1 MYPEPKRFYTDKM
14 ILKVFV
20 SLVGVIFHLKNNIFL
35 FFKKLFL
42 TSMHQNNLKT
52 PKKY

>member
-1 MYPEPKRFYTDKM
+1 M

-20 SLVGVIFHLKNNIFL
+20 SVVVVVFHSKNNIFL

-42 TSMHQNNLKT
+42 TPVHQNNLKT
-52 PKKY
+52 SKKY